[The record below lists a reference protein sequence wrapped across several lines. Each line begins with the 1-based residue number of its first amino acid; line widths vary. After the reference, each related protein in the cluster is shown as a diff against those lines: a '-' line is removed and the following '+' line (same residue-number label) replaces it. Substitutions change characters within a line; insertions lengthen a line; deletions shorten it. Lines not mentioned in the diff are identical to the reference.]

1 MNNARKVALT
11 KYGVELNGTYEV
23 LLCGSLFYFRLPRA
37 VWKDRIEKLK
47 RAGYNCVDVY
57 FPWNYHE
64 REDGS
69 FDFTGERD
77 VRCFLEEL
85 KAAGIYVI
93 ARPGPYIC

>member
-57 FPWNYHE
+57 FPGTIMSA
-64 REDGS
+64 RM
-69 FDFTGERD
+69 
-77 VRCFLEEL
+77 VRSILRASATCAVFS
-85 KAAGIYVI
+85 KS
-93 ARPGPYIC
+93 